1 MIFLSRQKLC
11 GSYKYCTREKY
22 LLSSF
27 KFSLS
32 ANFFVFHITFSQV
45 LCLYIIE
52 TKYLRV
58 LSAPAHGVQIMIE
71 VSHLSK
77 QFGTFRAVDDISFS
91 IPTGQIVGLL
101 GPNGAGKTTT
111 MRMITGFLKATDG
124 TISIDGT
131 DITENP
137 VEAKR
142 KIGYMPESAPLY
154 SDMIVDDYLRYVADL
169 QGVNAD
175 EKVPQLCETCG
186 LKEVMHKNI
195 ADLSRG
201 YRQRVGLAHALM
213 NDPEILILDEPT
225 SGLDPNQI
233 QDVRDVIKEIGK
245 TRTVI
250 ISTHILGEVEML
262 CGRVIIIA
270 KGKIVADSP
279 TGELREKYGHSASV
293 FVEAGGCSE
302 SDLSQTLSQLEG
314 VASCT
319 AEEGEAIEG
328 VQTASLLAHAEGN
341 AEIRPAIFKAIA
353 EKGWTLYEMSIRRN
367 SLEDVFHS
375 LTQDDAATAEGENA

>member
-1 MIFLSRQKLC
+1 MVKNAKRTEPRGKAFPLKINLFTIALFCYYNSISGC
-11 GSYKYCTREKY
+11 
-22 LLSSF
+22 
-27 KFSLS
+27 
-32 ANFFVFHITFSQV
+32 V
-45 LCLYIIE
+45 L
-52 TKYLRV
+52 
-58 LSAPAHGVQIMIE
+58 APTLGVHIMIE
-71 VSHLSK
+71 VSHLSR

-124 TISIDGT
+124 SISIDGT

-154 SDMIVDDYLRYVADL
+154 SEMIVDDYLRYVADV

-175 EKVPQLCETCG
+175 EKVPQLCEICG

-279 TGELREKYGHSASV
+279 TSELREKYGHSASV
-293 FVEAGGCSE
+293 FVQTSGCSYDE
-302 SDLSQTLSQLEG
+302 LAAELGKING

-319 AEEGEAIEG
+319 AEDAAETIDG
-328 VQTASLLAHAEGN
+328 VETATLLAHADGD

-353 EKGWTLYEMSIRRN
+353 DKGWILYEMSIRRN

-375 LTQDDAATAEGENA
+375 LTQDDAANGETASANGGNK